1 MGSHLEDMVEIANP
15 EQPHN
20 AVVLLLD
27 VSGSMS
33 QSGKIAQL
41 TEGLTIFKNDV
52 LKDELASIRVDL
64 AVVTFNDQVE
74 VIHDFSSIRDFDPP
88 ILEADGQTSMGEA
101 IAKAIELVEQRKK
114 QYKETGVDYFRP
126 WIFMITD
133 GEPTDMYPGR
143 GDQWDNVVS
152 MVHQGEAKKKFS
164 FYAVGVEP
172 ANIEILSKLAPPN
185 RPPVRLKDGRFN
197 AMFQWLSKSQAK
209 VSSSNPGDQIA
220 LENPVAAGWG
230 EVTT

>member
-15 EQPHN
+15 QQPHN

-52 LKDELASIRVDL
+52 LKDELASLRVDL
-64 AVVTFNDQVE
+64 AVVTFNDHVD
-74 VIHDFSSIRDFDPP
+74 VIHAFSSVRDFDPP
-88 ILEADGQTSMGEA
+88 VLEADGKTSMGEA
-101 IAKAIELVEQRKK
+101 ITKAIELVEQRKK
-114 QYKETGVDYFRP
+114 QYRDTGVDYFRP

-133 GEPTDMYPGR
+133 GEPTDMYPGQ
-143 GDQWDNVVS
+143 GDKWDRVVS
-152 MVHQGEAKKKFS
+152 MVHQGEANRKFM
-164 FYAVGVEP
+164 FFAVAVEP
-172 ANIEILSKLAPPN
+172 ANTEILSKLSPPA

-197 AMFQWLSKSQAK
+197 AMFEWLSKSQAK
-209 VSSSNPGDQIA
+209 VSSSNPGDQIS

-230 EVTT
+230 EITA